1 MRNIFGGIMYA
12 IMGIVTFIATK
23 NPISFVV
30 VALGL
35 AMSIYGIIGVI
46 ITAKAIRAAEEA
58 ALAEAEALKAK
69 KAKALKAKKAKAKK
83 ALESDNAKAKVKVKK
98 PRAKKAESEPAT
110 ERTVRRQRKPKAATS
125 VQDVTEA
132 PGAIA

>member
-46 ITAKAIRAAEEA
+46 ITARAIRAAEEA

-83 ALESDNAKAKVKVKK
+83 ALESDNAKAKVKK

-110 ERTVRRQRKPKAATS
+110 ERTVRRPRKPKAAISAQATT
-125 VQDVTEA
+125 DV